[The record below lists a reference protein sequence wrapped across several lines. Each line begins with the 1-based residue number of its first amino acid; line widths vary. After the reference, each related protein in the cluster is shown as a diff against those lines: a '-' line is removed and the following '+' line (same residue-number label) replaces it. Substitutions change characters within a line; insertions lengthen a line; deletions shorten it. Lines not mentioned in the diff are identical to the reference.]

1 MNITTKANVG
11 DTTYFL
17 ADNKIVTALI
27 KYINIEVAEK
37 TSQFGTMP
45 DVTIY
50 YITSPS
56 NKVYETNIFLT
67 KQELLDSL

>member
-17 ADNKIVTALI
+17 ADNKTALI

-50 YITSPS
+50 YTTSPS
-56 NKVYETNIFLT
+56 NKVYEKDIFIT

>member
-1 MNITTKANVG
+1 MDIKTKANVG

-37 TSQFGTMP
+37 TSQFKNIP

-50 YITSPS
+50 YITSHS
-56 NKVYETNIFLT
+56 NKIHETNIFLT